1 MMVTLPP
8 DYRPTEAEEF
18 MNPIQV
24 EYFRQ
29 KLLRWRN
36 DLLREADGIH
46 LSYVGENV
54 IATYVTRNI
63 GVVYHVQIT
72 PEAAMYIDR

>member
-8 DYRPTEAEEF
+8 DYRPNEDEEF

-29 KLLRWRN
+29 KLLRWRA
-36 DLLREADGIH
+36 DLLVTG
-46 LSYVGENV
+46 LVVGAGTKPLHDLV
-54 IATYVTRNI
+54 ANI
-63 GVVYHVQIT
+63 ERGKNSKR
-72 PEAAMYIDR
+72 DSR